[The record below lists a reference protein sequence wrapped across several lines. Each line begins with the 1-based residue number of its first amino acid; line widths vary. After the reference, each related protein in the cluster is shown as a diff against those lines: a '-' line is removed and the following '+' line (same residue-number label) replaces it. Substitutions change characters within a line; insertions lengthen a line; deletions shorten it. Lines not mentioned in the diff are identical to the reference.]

1 MAVDGAF
8 GSVTGNVLGNVVAG
22 DAAASRAQ
30 KQQAERR
37 SAQFPVRRAL
47 VAGVIGRLGEALLT
61 ELLARGGYD
70 EVVALAEQA
79 LNLGVNKLSV
89 SSLDNLPEIDDLFIV
104 LGGDDFSRQP
114 SFHGRDAPFVN
125 VDSYNALKIAQRADA
140 RRVVLISSSSA
151 WQQFGPL
158 NQGLT
163 SPLER
168 ELAALNCRRL
178 LVLRPIH
185 ESKRAGMNLMQRFVN
200 VYLSIQMLMVPRS
213 VPTLT
218 SEQLARAAVALLA
231 DQEVHGVGVFGA
243 ADLATA
249 LASKSAS
256 KASG

>member
-1 MAVDGAF
+1 MAIEGVI
-8 GSVTGNVLGNVVAG
+8 AG

-30 KQQAERR
+30 RQHSESPIK
-37 SAQFPVRRAL
+37 RAL
-47 VAGVIGRLGEALLT
+47 VAGVIGRLGETLLT
-61 ELLARGGYD
+61 ELLARGGYG
-70 EVVALAEQA
+70 EVVALAEQPVS
-79 LNLGVNKLSV
+79 LGVAGLSV
-89 SSLDNLPEIDDLFIV
+89 SQLDNLPEIDDLFII
-104 LGGDDFSRQP
+104 LGGDDFSTRP

-125 VDSYNALKIAQRADA
+125 VDSYNALKIAQVANA
-140 RRVVLISSSSA
+140 RRVTLISSSPA

-168 ELAALNCRRL
+168 ELAALKCRRFA
-178 LVLRPIH
+178 VLRPVR
-185 ESKRAGMNLMQRFVN
+185 ESSRAGMNLMQRFVN
-200 VYLSIQMLMVPRS
+200 IYLSIQMLMVPRS

-218 SEQLARAAVALLA
+218 SEQVARAAVALLA

-249 LASKSAS
+249 LASKSES